1 MTNGVSVGDQKQ
13 YSTSIFT
20 DQEEGRQKMDEIIYG
35 SYPELSFRQ
44 LESLSRACVQG
55 FTPEHVKTFF
65 NLLKPEM
72 QKINYNPNK
81 IFNVDETVISTIQY
95 KVRKILTLKGKR
107 KVHKLASAER
117 SALLFN
123 SIG

>member
-1 MTNGVSVGDQKQ
+1 
-13 YSTSIFT
+13 
-20 DQEEGRQKMDEIIYG
+20 MDEIIYG

-81 IFNVDETVISTIQY
+81 IFNVDETGISTVQY

-107 KVHKLASAER
+107 KVHKLVSAER
-117 SALLFN
+117 GALLFN